1 MPQQRVRVSVMAV
14 TLVLLSLVA
23 TVARADQIDD
33 FVRARMQQ
41 FALPGVSL
49 ALVEEGKV
57 TKIGS
62 YGMADV
68 AHGTPVVPET
78 VFKIGSV
85 SKQFIASAIMLL
97 VQDGRLKVDD
107 PVSRYL
113 PDAPPAWQPLT
124 IRHLLTHT
132 GGLVRESPA
141 FDPAK
146 VQSDADV
153 IKAAYPLPLRFE
165 PGAKWE
171 YSNVGYFTLA
181 EIITRVSGRPW
192 TQFMQE
198 RVFKPAGMMV
208 TAPTNITPT
217 LPNRALGYAG
227 KDNQKPADDWIAL
240 RPSGAFLSTVGD
252 LAKWDALL
260 YTNKLLNEAS
270 RREMWTRARLNAGS
284 TADYGFGWQVD
295 TLKKNGRHVVSHG
308 GSLPGF
314 RAYFAR
320 YTDERVTVILLTNG
334 EDVGL
339 ADVANGIA
347 DLYLADKRHPAQPTP
362 ARGNLRK
369 HRSR

>member
-1 MPQQRVRVSVMAV
+1 MPRHRVPAPVIAV
-14 TLVLLSLVA
+14 VFVLLSLVA
-23 TVARADQIDD
+23 TAARTNQIDD
-33 FVRARMQQ
+33 FVRAQMKT
-41 FALPGVSL
+41 FSLPSVSL
-49 ALVEEGKV
+49 AIVEDGKV

-68 AHGTPVVPET
+68 ARGTPAAPET
-78 VFKIGSV
+78 VYKIGSV
-85 SKQFIASAIMLL
+85 SKQFIATGIMLL
-97 VQDGRLKVDD
+97 AQDGRLKVDD
-107 PVSRYL
+107 PISRHI
-113 PDAPPAWQPLT
+113 PDVPPAWQPIT

-132 GGLVRESPA
+132 GGIVRESPA

-165 PGAKWE
+165 PGAKYE
-171 YSNVGYFTLA
+171 YCNVGYFTLA
-181 EIITRVSGRPW
+181 EIITRVSGQPW

-198 RVFKPAGMMV
+198 RVFKPSGMMM
-208 TAPTNITPT
+208 TAPTNVTPT
-217 LPNRALGYAG
+217 LPNRAIGYAG
-227 KDNQKPADDWIAL
+227 KDNSKPADDWIAL

-260 YTNKLLNEAS
+260 YTDKVLSEAS
-270 RREMWTRARLNAGS
+270 RREMWTRVRLNDGS

-295 TLKKNGRHVVSHG
+295 TLKKSGRHVVAHG

-320 YTDERVTVILLTNG
+320 YVNERVTVILLTNG

-339 ADVANGIA
+339 ADVANGIVDIYMTEKQA
-347 DLYLADKRHPAQPTP
+347 PAQPTP
-362 ARGNLRK
+362 TRGNQGKL
-369 HRSR
+369 RSR